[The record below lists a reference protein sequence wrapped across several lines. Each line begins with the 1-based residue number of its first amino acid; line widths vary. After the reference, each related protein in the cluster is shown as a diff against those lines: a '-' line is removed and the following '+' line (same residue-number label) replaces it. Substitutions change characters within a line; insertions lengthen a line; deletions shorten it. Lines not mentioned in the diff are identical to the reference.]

1 MYCKVTHPILSY
13 AAVQQQCQQLDQFIL
28 NLQTPSSPSP
38 SDPSAT
44 SGATSPSALPEAPS
58 PTPGAPDAQLPGQF
72 QPAQPSQLNQL
83 NQLNQAQTAQQRPNP
98 NPNPKSSQLIPLAT
112 VLDSAQGDASW
123 FASPRNAQLM
133 LESAQ
138 LPRRELEPGEAG
150 SPLLYRAAGCNRAR
164 RCCCTCTKLCDH
176 RCLHDCFV
184 RLWLW
189 KRELD
194 SLGVATSSAQLN
206 HSVQLSQPAQPAQPG
221 EGTRVGNT
229 RLVSAA
235 SPYFATQCAVLNV
248 YTSYRQLSQVIGST
262 VSARMNTHI
271 REAQARGGTN
281 LNAMDYSMQLKLNA
295 KGKPIADP
303 ETGRLEVLYWPQSG
317 LCPFCLPDRS
327 YQLKKRMKKVGMP
340 K

>member
-1 MYCKVTHPILSY
+1 MYCKVTHPIPSY
-13 AAVQQQCQQLDQFIL
+13 AAAQQQCQQLDQLIL
-28 NLQTPSSPSP
+28 NLQTPPSPSP
-38 SDPSAT
+38 VATDPS
-44 SGATSPSALPEAPS
+44 S
-58 PTPGAPDAQLPGQF
+58 TPGAPDAQLPGQ
-72 QPAQPSQLNQL
+72 SQLNQL
-83 NQLNQAQTAQQRPNP
+83 SQLNRLNRLNQQRSQPAQP
-98 NPNPKSSQLIPLAT
+98 AQLIPLAT
-112 VLDSAQGDASW
+112 VLDSAQGDAIW

-133 LESAQ
+133 RNRPPQPNCE
-138 LPRRELEPGEAG
+138 LPQRELELSETG
-150 SPLLYRAAGCNRAR
+150 SPLLYRVTGCNRAR
-164 RCCCTCTKLCDH
+164 RCCCTCTKHCAH

-194 SLGVATSSAQLN
+194 SLGVATSPAQLS
-206 HSVQLSQPAQPAQPG
+206 HPVQSG
-221 EGTRVGNT
+221 EGTRDEST

-248 YTSYRQLSQVIGST
+248 YTSYKQLTQVIGST
-262 VSARMNTHI
+262 VSARMNTYI

-327 YQLKKRMKKVGMP
+327 YQLKKRKKKVGESH

>member
-1 MYCKVTHPILSY
+1 MYCKVTYPILSY
-13 AAVQQQCQQLDQFIL
+13 AAVQQQCQRLDQFIL
-28 NLQTPSSPSP
+28 NLQTPPGM
-38 SDPSAT
+38 
-44 SGATSPSALPEAPS
+44 GA
-58 PTPGAPDAQLPGQF
+58 GAPDAQLPGQS
-72 QPAQPSQLNQL
+72 QPAQPNQL
-83 NQLNQAQTAQQRPNP
+83 NQ
-98 NPNPKSSQLIPLAT
+98 QLIPLAT

-123 FASPRNAQLM
+123 FASPRNVQLL

-138 LPRRELEPGEAG
+138 LPRRELELSEAG

-164 RCCCTCTKLCDH
+164 RCCCTCTKLCAQ

-194 SLGVATSSAQLN
+194 SLGIATSPAQL
-206 HSVQLSQPAQPAQPG
+206 SEQGGSA
-221 EGTRVGNT
+221 

-262 VSARMNTHI
+262 VSARMNTYI

>member
-1 MYCKVTHPILSY
+1 MYCKVNYRVAPTESELRSTT
-13 AAVQQQCQQLDQFIL
+13 AQLDQLIL
-28 NLQTPSSPSP
+28 NLQTLAS
-38 SDPSAT
+38 
-44 SGATSPSALPEAPS
+44 
-58 PTPGAPDAQLPGQF
+58 PGAPDAQLPGNALSQS
-72 QPAQPSQLNQL
+72 QPKP
-83 NQLNQAQTAQQRPNP
+83 
-98 NPNPKSSQLIPLAT
+98 SQLIPLAT

-133 LESAQ
+133 LEPSQ
-138 LPRRELEPGEAG
+138 LSCELPRRELEPGEAG

-164 RCCCTCTKLCDH
+164 RCCCTCTKLCAH

-194 SLGVATSSAQLN
+194 SLGVATSPA
-206 HSVQLSQPAQPAQPG
+206 QLSQPAQAAQPG

-262 VSARMNTHI
+262 VSARMNTYI

-303 ETGRLEVLYWPQSG
+303 DTGKLEVLYWPQSG

>member
-1 MYCKVTHPILSY
+1 MYCKVTHPILTQT
-13 AAVQQQCQQLDQFIL
+13 AVQQQHQQLDQFIL
-28 NLQTPSSPSP
+28 NLQTPVPSPSP
-38 SDPSAT
+38 SDPSAAPT
-44 SGATSPSALPEAPS
+44 NPSA
-58 PTPGAPDAQLPGQF
+58 TPGAGAGAPDAQLQGQ
-72 QPAQPSQLNQL
+72 SQL
-83 NQLNQAQTAQQRPNP
+83 T
-98 NPNPKSSQLIPLAT
+98 PNPKTKPSQLIPLAT

-133 LESAQ
+133 LETAR

-150 SPLLYRAAGCNRAR
+150 SPLLYRAVGCNQAR
-164 RCCCTCTKLCDH
+164 KCCCTCTKLCAH

-194 SLGVATSSAQLN
+194 SLGVATSPAQL
-206 HSVQLSQPAQPAQPG
+206 SQPAQPG

-262 VSARMNTHI
+262 VSARMNTYI

-303 ETGRLEVLYWPQSG
+303 ETGKLEILCWPQSG

>member
-1 MYCKVTHPILSY
+1 MYCKVHYRVASSPE
-13 AAVQQQCQQLDQFIL
+13 AQHQQELPLDQFVL
-28 NLQTPSSPSP
+28 NLQTLDPAGSTRSSS
-38 SDPSAT
+38 STNST
-44 SGATSPSALPEAPS
+44 SS
-58 PTPGAPDAQLPGQF
+58 TPGAPDAQLPGQV
-72 QPAQPSQLNQL
+72 QPAQPSQLSQL
-83 NQLNQAQTAQQRPNP
+83 KQQRPNP
-98 NPNPKSSQLIPLAT
+98 NSSQLIPLAT

-123 FASPRNAQLM
+123 FASPRNAQLL
-133 LESAQ
+133 LETAQ

-150 SPLLYRAAGCNRAR
+150 SPLLYRAVGCNRAR
-164 RCCCTCTKLCDH
+164 KCCCTCTRLCAH
-176 RCLHDCFV
+176 RCLHDCFA

-194 SLGVATSSAQLN
+194 SLGVATSST
-206 HSVQLSQPAQPAQPG
+206 QLSQPSERGGSA
-221 EGTRVGNT
+221 

-248 YTSYRQLSQVIGST
+248 YTSYKQLSQVISST
-262 VSARMNTHI
+262 VSARMNTYI
-271 REAQARGGTN
+271 QEAQARGGTN

>member
-1 MYCKVTHPILSY
+1 MYCKVTHPILNQT
-13 AAVQQQCQQLDQFIL
+13 AVQQQCHQLDQFIL
-28 NLQTPSSPSP
+28 NLQTLTSSDPSSSATSPSP
-38 SDPSAT
+38 S
-44 SGATSPSALPEAPS
+44 
-58 PTPGAPDAQLPGQF
+58 APDAQLPGQS
-72 QPAQPSQLNQL
+72 QPAQLSQLNQT
-83 NQLNQAQTAQQRPNP
+83 Q
-98 NPNPKSSQLIPLAT
+98 PKPSQLIPLAT

-123 FASPRNAQLM
+123 FASPRNAQCC
-133 LESAQ
+133 EP
-138 LPRRELEPGEAG
+138 PRRELEPGEAG

-164 RCCCTCTKLCDH
+164 RCCCTCTKLCAH

-194 SLGVATSSAQLN
+194 SLGIVTMQPSVADQK
-206 HSVQLSQPAQPAQPG
+206 
-221 EGTRVGNT
+221 
-229 RLVSAA
+229 LVSAA

-248 YTSYRQLSQVIGST
+248 YTSYKQLSQVIGST
-262 VSARMNTHI
+262 VSARMNTYI

-281 LNAMDYSMQLKLNA
+281 LNSMDYSMQLKLNA

-303 ETGRLEVLYWPQSG
+303 ETGKLEVLYWPQSG

>member
-13 AAVQQQCQQLDQFIL
+13 ASVQQQCQRLDQFIL
-28 NLQTPSSPSP
+28 NLQTP
-38 SDPSAT
+38 T
-44 SGATSPSALPEAPS
+44 
-58 PTPGAPDAQLPGQF
+58 PTPGDPRVPDAQLPGQA
-72 QPAQPSQLNQL
+72 QPA
-83 NQLNQAQTAQQRPNP
+83 
-98 NPNPKSSQLIPLAT
+98 QLIPLAT
-112 VLDSAQGDASW
+112 VLDSVQGDASW

-133 LESAQ
+133 LETAQ
-138 LPRRELEPGEAG
+138 LNPPQPNCELPRRELEPGEAG

-164 RCCCTCTKLCDH
+164 RCCCTCTKLCAQ

-194 SLGVATSSAQLN
+194 SLGIATSPA
-206 HSVQLSQPAQPAQPG
+206 QLSQPAQAAQLG

-248 YTSYRQLSQVIGST
+248 YTSYKQLSQVIGST
-262 VSARMNTHI
+262 VSARMNTYI

-303 ETGRLEVLYWPQSG
+303 DTGRLEVLYWPQSG

>member
-1 MYCKVTHPILSY
+1 MYCKVTYPILSY
-13 AAVQQQCQQLDQFIL
+13 TAAQQQCQQLDQFIL
-28 NLQTPSSPSP
+28 NLQTLTPN
-38 SDPSAT
+38 DPSA
-44 SGATSPSALPEAPS
+44 
-58 PTPGAPDAQLPGQF
+58 GAPDAQLPGQS
-72 QPAQPSQLNQL
+72 QPKP
-83 NQLNQAQTAQQRPNP
+83 
-98 NPNPKSSQLIPLAT
+98 SQLIPLAT
-112 VLDSAQGDASW
+112 VLDSAQGDAIW

-133 LESAQ
+133 LNPAQ
-138 LPRRELEPGEAG
+138 PNCELPRRELEPGEAG

-164 RCCCTCTKLCDH
+164 RCCCTCTKLCAH

-194 SLGVATSSAQLN
+194 SLGVATSPA
-206 HSVQLSQPAQPAQPG
+206 QLSQPSERGGSA
-221 EGTRVGNT
+221 

-262 VSARMNTHI
+262 VSARMNTYI

-303 ETGRLEVLYWPQSG
+303 ETGKLEVLYWPQSG

>member
-13 AAVQQQCQQLDQFIL
+13 AAAQQQCHQLDQFIL
-28 NLQTPSSPSP
+28 NLQT
-38 SDPSAT
+38 
-44 SGATSPSALPEAPS
+44 L
-58 PTPGAPDAQLPGQF
+58 TPGAPDAQLPDQS
-72 QPAQPSQLNQL
+72 QPNRPSQLNQ
-83 NQLNQAQTAQQRPNP
+83 RPSP
-98 NPNPKSSQLIPLAT
+98 SPSPSQLIPLAT
-112 VLDSAQGDASW
+112 VLDSAQGDAVW

-133 LESAQ
+133 LEAAQ

-164 RCCCTCTKLCDH
+164 KCCCTCTKLCAH

-194 SLGVATSSAQLN
+194 SLGVATSPA
-206 HSVQLSQPAQPAQPG
+206 QLSQSEQPS
-221 EGTRVGNT
+221 EGA

-262 VSARMNTHI
+262 VSARMNTYV

-303 ETGRLEVLYWPQSG
+303 ETGKLEVLYWPQSG

>member
-13 AAVQQQCQQLDQFIL
+13 AAAQQQCHQLDQFIL
-28 NLQTPSSPSP
+28 NLQTLTP
-38 SDPSAT
+38 SDPST
-44 SGATSPSALPEAPS
+44 
-58 PTPGAPDAQLPGQF
+58 GAPDAQLPGQS
-72 QPAQPSQLNQL
+72 QPSQLNQL
-83 NQLNQAQTAQQRPNP
+83 NQLNQAQAAQQKP
-98 NPNPKSSQLIPLAT
+98 SQLIPLAT
-112 VLDSAQGDASW
+112 VLDSAQGDTIW
-123 FASPRNAQLM
+123 FASPRNAQLYN
-133 LESAQ
+133 LAQ
-138 LPRRELEPGEAG
+138 PSCDLPNRELEPGEAG
-150 SPLLYRAAGCNRAR
+150 SPLLYRAVGCNRAR
-164 RCCCTCTKLCDH
+164 RCCCTCTKLCAH

-194 SLGVATSSAQLN
+194 SLGVATSPA
-206 HSVQLSQPAQPAQPG
+206 QLSQPAQAAQPAQPG
-221 EGTRVGNT
+221 EGTRDGST

-248 YTSYRQLSQVIGST
+248 YTSYKQLSQVIGST
-262 VSARMNTHI
+262 VSARMNMHV

-303 ETGRLEVLYWPQSG
+303 ETGKLEVLYWPQSG

>member
-1 MYCKVTHPILSY
+1 MKVSVKSVKIVSQSNTWFSSTIFSRQRAPFPTLQKLVYYFRREAKLKMYCKVTYPILSY
-13 AAVQQQCQQLDQFIL
+13 AAAQQQCQRLDQFIL
-28 NLQTPSSPSP
+28 NLQTPPGM
-38 SDPSAT
+38 
-44 SGATSPSALPEAPS
+44 GA
-58 PTPGAPDAQLPGQF
+58 GAPDAQLPGQS
-72 QPAQPSQLNQL
+72 QPAQPNQL
-83 NQLNQAQTAQQRPNP
+83 NQTQQPA
-98 NPNPKSSQLIPLAT
+98 QLIPLAT
-112 VLDSAQGDASW
+112 VLDSAQGDAIW
-123 FASPRNAQLM
+123 FASPRNAQPNC
-133 LESAQ
+133 E

-164 RCCCTCTKLCDH
+164 RCCCTCTKLCAQ

-194 SLGVATSSAQLN
+194 SLGIATNPAQL
-206 HSVQLSQPAQPAQPG
+206 SEQGGSA
-221 EGTRVGNT
+221 

-262 VSARMNTHI
+262 VSARMNTYI

-281 LNAMDYSMQLKLNA
+281 LNSMDYSMQLKLNA

>member
-13 AAVQQQCQQLDQFIL
+13 TAVQQLDQFIL
-28 NLQTPSSPSP
+28 NLQTLT
-38 SDPSAT
+38 PSAEA
-44 SGATSPSALPEAPS
+44 GATSLNTTPEATS
-58 PTPGAPDAQLPGQF
+58 LGAPDAQLPGQA
-72 QPAQPSQLNQL
+72 QPA
-83 NQLNQAQTAQQRPNP
+83 
-98 NPNPKSSQLIPLAT
+98 QLIPLAT

-123 FASPRNAQLM
+123 FASPRNAQLL

-138 LPRRELEPGEAG
+138 LPRRELELSEAG

-164 RCCCTCTKLCDH
+164 RCCCTCTKLCAH

-194 SLGVATSSAQLN
+194 SLGVATNPA
-206 HSVQLSQPAQPAQPG
+206 QLSQLG
-221 EGTRVGNT
+221 ERG

-262 VSARMNTHI
+262 VSARMNTYI

>member
-1 MYCKVTHPILSY
+1 MYCKVTYPILDQT
-13 AAVQQQCQQLDQFIL
+13 ATQQLDHQLDQFI
-28 NLQTPSSPSP
+28 QTLS
-38 SDPSAT
+38 SDPN
-44 SGATSPSALPEAPS
+44 EA
-58 PTPGAPDAQLPGQF
+58 TPGAGVPDAQLPGQ
-72 QPAQPSQLNQL
+72 AQPK
-83 NQLNQAQTAQQRPNP
+83 P
-98 NPNPKSSQLIPLAT
+98 SQLIPLAT
-112 VLDSAQGDASW
+112 VLDSAQGDAIW
-123 FASPRNAQLM
+123 FASPRNAQ
-133 LESAQ
+133 Q
-138 LPRRELEPGEAG
+138 LLVDRSPRRELEPGEAG

-164 RCCCTCTKLCDH
+164 RCCCTCTKLCTH

-194 SLGVATSSAQLN
+194 SLGVATGPAQL
-206 HSVQLSQPAQPAQPG
+206 SERG
-221 EGTRVGNT
+221 GCT

-262 VSARMNTHI
+262 ISARMNTYV

-281 LNAMDYSMQLKLNA
+281 LNSMDYSMQLKLNA

-303 ETGRLEVLYWPQSG
+303 ETGKLEVLYWPQSG

>member
-1 MYCKVTHPILSY
+1 MYCKVNYRVAPTESELRSTT
-13 AAVQQQCQQLDQFIL
+13 AQLDQFIL
-28 NLQTPSSPSP
+28 NLQT
-38 SDPSAT
+38 
-44 SGATSPSALPEAPS
+44 LR
-58 PTPGAPDAQLPGQF
+58 APDAQLPGQA
-72 QPAQPSQLNQL
+72 QPAQPNQL
-83 NQLNQAQTAQQRPNP
+83 NQQRPQP
-98 NPNPKSSQLIPLAT
+98 AQLIPLAT
-112 VLDSAQGDASW
+112 VLDSAQGDAIW
-123 FASPRNAQLM
+123 FASPRNAQCC
-133 LESAQ
+133 E

-164 RCCCTCTKLCDH
+164 RCCCTCTKLCAH

-194 SLGVATSSAQLN
+194 SLGIVTMQPSVAGQK
-206 HSVQLSQPAQPAQPG
+206 
-221 EGTRVGNT
+221 
-229 RLVSAA
+229 LVSAA

-262 VSARMNTHI
+262 VSARMNTYI

>member
-1 MYCKVTHPILSY
+1 MYCKVTHPILSQT
-13 AAVQQQCQQLDQFIL
+13 AVQQQHQQLDRLIL
-28 NLQTPSSPSP
+28 NLQTLGNATNA
-38 SDPSAT
+38 SASNT
-44 SGATSPSALPEAPS
+44 SAGA
-58 PTPGAPDAQLPGQF
+58 GAPDARLPGQS
-72 QPAQPSQLNQL
+72 QPAQLNQL
-83 NQLNQAQTAQQRPNP
+83 NQSRAQTT
-98 NPNPKSSQLIPLAT
+98 QLIPLAT
-112 VLDSAQGDASW
+112 VLDSAQGDAIW
-123 FASPRNAQLM
+123 FASPRNAQ
-133 LESAQ
+133 Q
-138 LPRRELEPGEAG
+138 LQLSCERPRRELEPGEAG
-150 SPLLYRAAGCNRAR
+150 SPLLYRAVGCNQAR
-164 RCCCTCTKLCDH
+164 RCCCTCTKLCVH

-194 SLGVATSSAQLN
+194 SLGIATRPNAGEQLE
-206 HSVQLSQPAQPAQPG
+206 SK
-221 EGTRVGNT
+221 
-229 RLVSAA
+229 LVSAA

-248 YTSYRQLSQVIGST
+248 YTSYKQLSQVIGST
-262 VSARMNTHI
+262 VSARMNTYI

-303 ETGRLEVLYWPQSG
+303 ETGKLEVLYWPQSG

>member
-13 AAVQQQCQQLDQFIL
+13 AAVQQQHQQLDQFIL
-28 NLQTPSSPSP
+28 NLQTPSP
-38 SDPSAT
+38 SDSSAVANSLS
-44 SGATSPSALPEAPS
+44 SGTGA
-58 PTPGAPDAQLPGQF
+58 GAPDAQLPGQS
-72 QPAQPSQLNQL
+72 QPNQLSQLNQ
-83 NQLNQAQTAQQRPNP
+83 QRSQPA
-98 NPNPKSSQLIPLAT
+98 QLIPLAT
-112 VLDSAQGDASW
+112 VLDSVQGDASW

-133 LESAQ
+133 LNSPQPNCE

-164 RCCCTCTKLCDH
+164 RCCCTCTKLCAQ

-194 SLGVATSSAQLN
+194 SLGIATSPAQL
-206 HSVQLSQPAQPAQPG
+206 SQPAQPG
-221 EGTRVGNT
+221 EGTRDGNT

-262 VSARMNTHI
+262 VSARMNTYI

>member
-1 MYCKVTHPILSY
+1 MYCKVTYPILSY
-13 AAVQQQCQQLDQFIL
+13 TAVQQQCQQLDQFIL
-28 NLQTPSSPSP
+28 NLQTPGSSDPSP
-38 SDPSAT
+38 SVTGPST
-44 SGATSPSALPEAPS
+44 TPGA
-58 PTPGAPDAQLPGQF
+58 GAPDAQLPGQS
-72 QPAQPSQLNQL
+72 QPA
-83 NQLNQAQTAQQRPNP
+83 
-98 NPNPKSSQLIPLAT
+98 QLIPLAT
-112 VLDSAQGDASW
+112 VLDSAQGDAIW

-133 LESAQ
+133 LNSPQLNTSQPNCE
-138 LPRRELEPGEAG
+138 LPRRELELGEAG
-150 SPLLYRAAGCNRAR
+150 SPLLYRASGCNRAR
-164 RCCCTCTKLCDH
+164 KCCCTCTKLCAH

-194 SLGVATSSAQLN
+194 SLGVATSPA
-206 HSVQLSQPAQPAQPG
+206 QLSQLG
-221 EGTRVGNT
+221 EKDGST

-248 YTSYRQLSQVIGST
+248 YASYRQLSQVIGST
-262 VSARMNTHI
+262 VSARMNTYI

-303 ETGRLEVLYWPQSG
+303 DTGKLEVLYWPQSG

>member
-1 MYCKVTHPILSY
+1 MYCKVTYPILSY
-13 AAVQQQCQQLDQFIL
+13 AAVQQQCQRLDQFIL
-28 NLQTPSSPSP
+28 NLQTPPSSSSSS

-44 SGATSPSALPEAPS
+44 PGATSPTNSSSTPS
-58 PTPGAPDAQLPGQF
+58 SGAPDAQLPGQS
-72 QPAQPSQLNQL
+72 QPNRLNQHQPHL
-83 NQLNQAQTAQQRPNP
+83 T
-98 NPNPKSSQLIPLAT
+98 PLAT
-112 VLDSAQGDASW
+112 VLDSAQGDTSW

-133 LESAQ
+133 LSKPPQPNCE
-138 LPRRELEPGEAG
+138 LPRRELELSEAG
-150 SPLLYRAAGCNRAR
+150 SPLLYRVVGCNRAR

-194 SLGVATSSAQLN
+194 SLGIATSPA
-206 HSVQLSQPAQPAQPG
+206 QLSQPAQAAQLG
-221 EGTRVGNT
+221 ERG

-248 YTSYRQLSQVIGST
+248 YASYRQLSQVIGST
-262 VSARMNTHI
+262 VSARMNTYI

-303 ETGRLEVLYWPQSG
+303 ETGKLEVLYWPQSG

>member
-28 NLQTPSSPSP
+28 NLQTPAPAP
-38 SDPSAT
+38 SDPSAV
-44 SGATSPSALPEAPS
+44 ANSPSA
-58 PTPGAPDAQLPGQF
+58 TPGAGAPGAQLPGQS
-72 QPAQPSQLNQL
+72 QPAQPSQLNQS
-83 NQLNQAQTAQQRPNP
+83 QP
-98 NPNPKSSQLIPLAT
+98 QLIPLAT

-133 LESAQ
+133 LNSPQLNTSQPNCE

-164 RCCCTCTKLCDH
+164 RCCCTCTKLCAH

-194 SLGVATSSAQLN
+194 SLGVATSPAQL
-206 HSVQLSQPAQPAQPG
+206 SQPAQPG
-221 EGTRVGNT
+221 EGTRVGNA

-262 VSARMNTHI
+262 VSARMNTYI

-303 ETGRLEVLYWPQSG
+303 ETGKLEVLYWPQSG

>member
-13 AAVQQQCQQLDQFIL
+13 AAVQQQHHQLDQFIL
-28 NLQTPSSPSP
+28 NLQTPGS
-38 SDPSAT
+38 SDPST
-44 SGATSPSALPEAPS
+44 
-58 PTPGAPDAQLPGQF
+58 PDAQLPGQS
-72 QPAQPSQLNQL
+72 QPSQLS
-83 NQLNQAQTAQQRPNP
+83 QAQAAQQR
-98 NPNPKSSQLIPLAT
+98 SSPSLKPPQLIPLAT
-112 VLDSAQGDASW
+112 VLDSAQGDAIW

-133 LESAQ
+133 LETSQ
-138 LPRRELEPGEAG
+138 PNCELPRRELEPGEAG
-150 SPLLYRAAGCNRAR
+150 SPLLYRAIGCNRAR
-164 RCCCTCTKLCDH
+164 RCCCTCTKLCAH

-194 SLGVATSSAQLN
+194 SLGVATSPA
-206 HSVQLSQPAQPAQPG
+206 QLSQPTQPAQLG
-221 EGTRVGNT
+221 EQGGSA

-303 ETGRLEVLYWPQSG
+303 ETGKLEVLYWPQSG

>member
-1 MYCKVTHPILSY
+1 MYCKVTHPILNQTTI
-13 AAVQQQCQQLDQFIL
+13 QQQCQQLDQLIL
-28 NLQTPSSPSP
+28 NLQTLTPSP
-38 SDPSAT
+38 SSNAISSTNPNAT
-44 SGATSPSALPEAPS
+44 PGAGA
-58 PTPGAPDAQLPGQF
+58 GAPDAQLPGQSQPS
-72 QPAQPSQLNQL
+72 QPAQLSQPQ
-83 NQLNQAQTAQQRPNP
+83 P
-98 NPNPKSSQLIPLAT
+98 QLIPLAT

-123 FASPRNAQLM
+123 FASPRNAQRC
-133 LESAQ
+133 EP
-138 LPRRELEPGEAG
+138 PRRELEPGEAG

-164 RCCCTCTKLCDH
+164 RCCCTCTKLCAH

-194 SLGVATSSAQLN
+194 SLGIVTMQPSVAGQK
-206 HSVQLSQPAQPAQPG
+206 
-221 EGTRVGNT
+221 
-229 RLVSAA
+229 LVSAA

-262 VSARMNTHI
+262 VSARMNTYI

-303 ETGRLEVLYWPQSG
+303 ETGKLEVLYWPQSG

>member
-1 MYCKVTHPILSY
+1 MYCKVHYRVASNPE
-13 AAVQQQCQQLDQFIL
+13 VQQQQELPLDQLIL
-28 NLQTPSSPSP
+28 NLQTF
-38 SDPSAT
+38 PSA
-44 SGATSPSALPEAPS
+44 
-58 PTPGAPDAQLPGQF
+58 GAPDAQLPGQF
-72 QPAQPSQLNQL
+72 HPQPAQLSQLN
-83 NQLNQAQTAQQRPNP
+83 QQRPNP
-98 NPNPKSSQLIPLAT
+98 SPSQLIPLAT
-112 VLDSAQGDASW
+112 VLDSAQGDAIW
-123 FASPRNAQLM
+123 FASPRNAQLL

-138 LPRRELEPGEAG
+138 LNCELPKRELEPGEAG
-150 SPLLYRAAGCNRAR
+150 SPLLYRAVGCNRAR
-164 RCCCTCTKLCDH
+164 KCCCTCTRLCVH

-194 SLGVATSSAQLN
+194 SLGIATSPA
-206 HSVQLSQPAQPAQPG
+206 QLSQPGGSTQ
-221 EGTRVGNT
+221 
-229 RLVSAA
+229 LVSAA

-248 YTSYRQLSQVIGST
+248 YSSYRQLSQVISST
-262 VSARMNTHI
+262 ISARMNTHI

-295 KGKPIADP
+295 KGRPIADP
-303 ETGRLEVLYWPQSG
+303 ETGKLEVLYWPQSG

>member
-1 MYCKVTHPILSY
+1 MYCKVTYPILSY

-28 NLQTPSSPSP
+28 NLQTPGSSDPSPGATSSTSPSP
-38 SDPSAT
+38 SATNPSAT
-44 SGATSPSALPEAPS
+44 PGA
-58 PTPGAPDAQLPGQF
+58 GAPDAQLPGQS
-72 QPAQPSQLNQL
+72 QPNRSHPAQPSQHD
-83 NQLNQAQTAQQRPNP
+83 QTQP
-98 NPNPKSSQLIPLAT
+98 QLIPLAT

-123 FASPRNAQLM
+123 FASPRNAQLL
-133 LESAQ
+133 LESSQ
-138 LPRRELEPGEAG
+138 SNCELPRRELELGETG

-164 RCCCTCTKLCDH
+164 RCCCTCTKLCAH

-194 SLGVATSSAQLN
+194 SLGVATSPA
-206 HSVQLSQPAQPAQPG
+206 QLSQPSERG
-221 EGTRVGNT
+221 ESA

-262 VSARMNTHI
+262 VSARMNTYI

>member
-1 MYCKVTHPILSY
+1 MYCKVNYRVALTESELRSTT
-13 AAVQQQCQQLDQFIL
+13 AQLDQLIL
-28 NLQTPSSPSP
+28 NLQT
-38 SDPSAT
+38 
-44 SGATSPSALPEAPS
+44 L
-58 PTPGAPDAQLPGQF
+58 DAQLPGQ
-72 QPAQPSQLNQL
+72 SQLNQL
-83 NQLNQAQTAQQRPNP
+83 NQSRAQTT
-98 NPNPKSSQLIPLAT
+98 QLIPLAT
-112 VLDSAQGDASW
+112 VLDSAQGDAIW
-123 FASPRNAQLM
+123 FASPRNAQ
-133 LESAQ
+133 Q
-138 LPRRELEPGEAG
+138 LQLSCERPRCELEPGEAG

-164 RCCCTCTKLCDH
+164 RCCCTCTKLCAH

-194 SLGVATSSAQLN
+194 SLGIVTMQPSVAGQK
-206 HSVQLSQPAQPAQPG
+206 
-221 EGTRVGNT
+221 
-229 RLVSAA
+229 LVSAA

-248 YTSYRQLSQVIGST
+248 YTSYKQLSQVIGST
-262 VSARMNTHI
+262 VSARMNTYV

-303 ETGRLEVLYWPQSG
+303 DTGKLEVLYWPQSG

>member
-13 AAVQQQCQQLDQFIL
+13 AAVQQQCHQLDQFIL
-28 NLQTPSSPSP
+28 NLQTPAPPPSASASAVTTSSVANSPS
-38 SDPSAT
+38 ST
-44 SGATSPSALPEAPS
+44 QGA
-58 PTPGAPDAQLPGQF
+58 GAPDAQLPGQS
-72 QPAQPSQLNQL
+72 QPSQLNQA
-83 NQLNQAQTAQQRPNP
+83 QAAQQQSKP
-98 NPNPKSSQLIPLAT
+98 SQLIPLAS
-112 VLDSAQGDASW
+112 VLDSAQGDAIW
-123 FASPRNAQLM
+123 FASPRNAQLL

-194 SLGVATSSAQLN
+194 SLGVATSPAQLN
-206 HSVQLSQPAQPAQPG
+206 HSAQLAQLAQPDEQGGSA
-221 EGTRVGNT
+221 

-248 YTSYRQLSQVIGST
+248 YTSYKQLSQVIGSA
-262 VSARMNTHI
+262 VSARMNTYI

-303 ETGRLEVLYWPQSG
+303 DTGRLEVLYWPQSG

>member
-1 MYCKVTHPILSY
+1 MYCKVTYPILSY
-13 AAVQQQCQQLDQFIL
+13 AAAQQQCHQLDQFIL
-28 NLQTPSSPSP
+28 NLQTPPSP
-38 SDPSAT
+38 SDPSSSSSVGAISSSAT
-44 SGATSPSALPEAPS
+44 DLSTTPE
-58 PTPGAPDAQLPGQF
+58 APDAQLPGQ
-72 QPAQPSQLNQL
+72 SQL
-83 NQLNQAQTAQQRPNP
+83 T
-98 NPNPKSSQLIPLAT
+98 PKTKTSQLIPLAT
-112 VLDSAQGDASW
+112 VLDSAQGDAVW
-123 FASPRNAQLM
+123 FASPRNAQLL

-164 RCCCTCTKLCDH
+164 RCCCTCTKLCAH

-194 SLGVATSSAQLN
+194 SLGVATNPA
-206 HSVQLSQPAQPAQPG
+206 QLSQPAQLAQPG
-221 EGTRVGNT
+221 EGTRDGNT

-248 YTSYRQLSQVIGST
+248 YTSYRQLTQVIGST
-262 VSARMNTHI
+262 VSARMNTYI

-303 ETGRLEVLYWPQSG
+303 DTGKLEVLYWPQSG

>member
-1 MYCKVTHPILSY
+1 MYCKVTHPIPSY
-13 AAVQQQCQQLDQFIL
+13 AAAQQQCQQLDQFIL
-28 NLQTPSSPSP
+28 NLQTPSINPSAGASDP
-38 SDPSAT
+38 SDPST
-44 SGATSPSALPEAPS
+44 TPGA
-58 PTPGAPDAQLPGQF
+58 GAPDAQLPGQS
-72 QPAQPSQLNQL
+72 QPNQL
-83 NQLNQAQTAQQRPNP
+83 SQLNQAQAAQPA
-98 NPNPKSSQLIPLAT
+98 QLIPLAT
-112 VLDSAQGDASW
+112 VLDSAQGDAIW

-133 LESAQ
+133 RNKTHCE
-138 LPRRELEPGEAG
+138 LPQRELELGLGEAG
-150 SPLLYRAAGCNRAR
+150 SPLLYRVTGCNRAR
-164 RCCCTCTKLCDH
+164 RCCCTCTKLCAH

-194 SLGVATSSAQLN
+194 SLGVATSPA
-206 HSVQLSQPAQPAQPG
+206 QLSQPAQAAQLG
-221 EGTRVGNT
+221 ERVG
-229 RLVSAA
+229 LVSAA

-248 YTSYRQLSQVIGST
+248 YTSYKQLTQVIGST
-262 VSARMNTHI
+262 VSARMNTYI

-303 ETGRLEVLYWPQSG
+303 DTGKLEVLYWPQSG

-327 YQLKKRMKKVGMP
+327 YQLKKRKKKVGEGH

>member
-1 MYCKVTHPILSY
+1 MYCKVTYPILSY
-13 AAVQQQCQQLDQFIL
+13 AAVQQQCQRLDQFIL
-28 NLQTPSSPSP
+28 NLQTPGSSPIATSSTSSSPSATN
-38 SDPSAT
+38 PSAT
-44 SGATSPSALPEAPS
+44 
-58 PTPGAPDAQLPGQF
+58 PGQS
-72 QPAQPSQLNQL
+72 QPAQPNQL
-83 NQLNQAQTAQQRPNP
+83 NQ
-98 NPNPKSSQLIPLAT
+98 QLIPLAT

-123 FASPRNAQLM
+123 FASPRNVQLL

-138 LPRRELEPGEAG
+138 LPRRELELSEAG

-164 RCCCTCTKLCDH
+164 KCCCTCTKLCAQ

-194 SLGVATSSAQLN
+194 SLGIATSPAQL
-206 HSVQLSQPAQPAQPG
+206 SEQGGSA
-221 EGTRVGNT
+221 

-262 VSARMNTHI
+262 VSARMNTYI

>member
-1 MYCKVTHPILSY
+1 MYCKVTHPILNQTT
-13 AAVQQQCQQLDQFIL
+13 VQQQHQRLDQFIL
-28 NLQTPSSPSP
+28 NLQTLPS
-38 SDPSAT
+38 
-44 SGATSPSALPEAPS
+44 SGATDPST
-58 PTPGAPDAQLPGQF
+58 TPGAPDAQLPGQS
-72 QPAQPSQLNQL
+72 QPNQL
-83 NQLNQAQTAQQRPNP
+83 SQLNQAQPST
-98 NPNPKSSQLIPLAT
+98 SQLIPLAT

-133 LESAQ
+133 LESSQ
-138 LPRRELEPGEAG
+138 PNCEPLRRELEPGEAG
-150 SPLLYRAAGCNRAR
+150 SPLLYRAVGCNQAR
-164 RCCCTCTKLCDH
+164 KCCCTCTKLCAH

-194 SLGVATSSAQLN
+194 SLGVATSPA
-206 HSVQLSQPAQPAQPG
+206 QLSQLGARDG
-221 EGTRVGNT
+221 ST

-248 YTSYRQLSQVIGST
+248 YTSYKQLSQVIGST
-262 VSARMNTHI
+262 VSARMNTYI

-303 ETGRLEVLYWPQSG
+303 ETGKLEVLYWPQSG

>member
-1 MYCKVTHPILSY
+1 MYCKVHYRVASSPE
-13 AAVQQQCQQLDQFIL
+13 AQHQQELPLDQFVL
-28 NLQTPSSPSP
+28 NLQTLEPAGSTRSSS
-38 SDPSAT
+38 S
-44 SGATSPSALPEAPS
+44 
-58 PTPGAPDAQLPGQF
+58 TPGAPDAQLPGQS
-72 QPAQPSQLNQL
+72 QPAQPSQLGQL
-83 NQLNQAQTAQQRPNP
+83 NQSQP
-98 NPNPKSSQLIPLAT
+98 QLIPLAT
-112 VLDSAQGDASW
+112 VLDSAQGDAIW
-123 FASPRNAQLM
+123 FASPRNAQLL
-133 LESAQ
+133 LETAQ

-150 SPLLYRAAGCNRAR
+150 SPLLYRAVGCNRAR
-164 RCCCTCTKLCDH
+164 KCCCTCTRLCAH

-194 SLGVATSSAQLN
+194 SLGIATMQPSVAGQK
-206 HSVQLSQPAQPAQPG
+206 
-221 EGTRVGNT
+221 
-229 RLVSAA
+229 LVSAA

-248 YTSYRQLSQVIGST
+248 YTSYRQLSQVISST
-262 VSARMNTHI
+262 ISARMNTHI
-271 REAQARGGTN
+271 QEAQARGGTN

-303 ETGRLEVLYWPQSG
+303 ETGKLEVLYWPQSG

>member
-1 MYCKVTHPILSY
+1 MYCKVTHPILNQT
-13 AAVQQQCQQLDQFIL
+13 AVQQQCHQLDQFIL
-28 NLQTPSSPSP
+28 TLQTLTPN
-38 SDPSAT
+38 DPSAISST
-44 SGATSPSALPEAPS
+44 NPSTTPGA
-58 PTPGAPDAQLPGQF
+58 GAPDAQLPGQS
-72 QPAQPSQLNQL
+72 QPAQPSQLNQ
-83 NQLNQAQTAQQRPNP
+83 QRP
-98 NPNPKSSQLIPLAT
+98 SQLIPLAT

-123 FASPRNAQLM
+123 FASPRNAQCC
-133 LESAQ
+133 EP
-138 LPRRELEPGEAG
+138 PRRELEPGEAG

-164 RCCCTCTKLCDH
+164 RCCCTCTRLCAH

-194 SLGVATSSAQLN
+194 SLGIVTMQPSVAGQK
-206 HSVQLSQPAQPAQPG
+206 
-221 EGTRVGNT
+221 
-229 RLVSAA
+229 LVSAA

-262 VSARMNTHI
+262 VSARMNTYI

-303 ETGRLEVLYWPQSG
+303 ETGKLEVLYWPQSG

>member
-1 MYCKVTHPILSY
+1 MYCKVTHPILNQT
-13 AAVQQQCQQLDQFIL
+13 AVQQQCQQLDQLIL
-28 NLQTPSSPSP
+28 NLQTLTP
-38 SDPSAT
+38 SDPSAISST
-44 SGATSPSALPEAPS
+44 NPSA
-58 PTPGAPDAQLPGQF
+58 TPGAGAPDAQLPDQ
-72 QPAQPSQLNQL
+72 AQLNR
-83 NQLNQAQTAQQRPNP
+83 AQSQTT
-98 NPNPKSSQLIPLAT
+98 QLIPLAT

-123 FASPRNAQLM
+123 FASPRNAQRC
-133 LESAQ
+133 EP
-138 LPRRELEPGEAG
+138 PRRELEPGEAG

-164 RCCCTCTKLCDH
+164 RCCCTCTKLCAH

-194 SLGVATSSAQLN
+194 SLGIVTMQPSVAGQK
-206 HSVQLSQPAQPAQPG
+206 
-221 EGTRVGNT
+221 
-229 RLVSAA
+229 LVSAA

-262 VSARMNTHI
+262 VSARMNTYV

>member
-1 MYCKVTHPILSY
+1 MYCKVTYPILDQT
-13 AAVQQQCQQLDQFIL
+13 ATQQLDHQLDQFI
-28 NLQTPSSPSP
+28 QTLSS
-38 SDPSAT
+38 AGT
-44 SGATSPSALPEAPS
+44 GA
-58 PTPGAPDAQLPGQF
+58 GAPDAQLPGQS
-72 QPAQPSQLNQL
+72 QPNQL
-83 NQLNQAQTAQQRPNP
+83 NQQRSKP
-98 NPNPKSSQLIPLAT
+98 SQLIPLAT
-112 VLDSAQGDASW
+112 VLDSAQGDAIW
-123 FASPRNAQLM
+123 FASPRNAQPM
-133 LESAQ
+133 LNSAQ
-138 LPRRELEPGEAG
+138 LNPSQLNCKLPRRELEPGEAG

-164 RCCCTCTKLCDH
+164 RCCCTCTKLCTH
-176 RCLHDCFV
+176 RCLHDCFM

-194 SLGVATSSAQLN
+194 SLGIVTMQPSVAGQK
-206 HSVQLSQPAQPAQPG
+206 
-221 EGTRVGNT
+221 
-229 RLVSAA
+229 LVSAA

-262 VSARMNTHI
+262 VSARMNTYV

>member
-1 MYCKVTHPILSY
+1 MYCKVTYPILDQTT
-13 AAVQQQCQQLDQFIL
+13 AQNRELLMQLDQLI
-28 NLQTPSSPSP
+28 QT
-38 SDPSAT
+38 
-44 SGATSPSALPEAPS
+44 LEA
-58 PTPGAPDAQLPGQF
+58 GAPDAQLPGQ
-72 QPAQPSQLNQL
+72 SQLNQL
-83 NQLNQAQTAQQRPNP
+83 NQSQ
-98 NPNPKSSQLIPLAT
+98 PKPSQLIPLAT
-112 VLDSAQGDASW
+112 VLDSAQGDAIW

-133 LESAQ
+133 LNSAQ
-138 LPRRELEPGEAG
+138 LNPPQPNCKLPRRELEPGEAG

-164 RCCCTCTKLCDH
+164 RCCCTCTKLCTH
-176 RCLHDCFV
+176 RCLHDCFM

-194 SLGVATSSAQLN
+194 SLGIVTMQPSAAGQK
-206 HSVQLSQPAQPAQPG
+206 
-221 EGTRVGNT
+221 
-229 RLVSAA
+229 LVSAA

-262 VSARMNTHI
+262 VSARMNTYV

>member
-1 MYCKVTHPILSY
+1 MYCKVTHPILNHTTT
-13 AAVQQQCQQLDQFIL
+13 QQQDHQLDQFI
-28 NLQTPSSPSP
+28 QTLSNASTISS
-38 SDPSAT
+38 SAT
-44 SGATSPSALPEAPS
+44 PGATSS
-58 PTPGAPDAQLPGQF
+58 GAPNAQLPS
-72 QPAQPSQLNQL
+72 QPQPQPNQL
-83 NQLNQAQTAQQRPNP
+83 NQQQP
-98 NPNPKSSQLIPLAT
+98 SQLIPLAT
-112 VLDSAQGDASW
+112 VLDSAQGDAIW
-123 FASPRNAQLM
+123 FASPRNAQRCG
-133 LESAQ
+133 

-150 SPLLYRAAGCNRAR
+150 SPLLYRTVGCNQAR
-164 RCCCTCTKLCDH
+164 KCCCTCTKLCAH

-194 SLGVATSSAQLN
+194 SLGVATSPA
-206 HSVQLSQPAQPAQPG
+206 QLSQPTERG
-221 EGTRVGNT
+221 GNT

-262 VSARMNTHI
+262 VSARMNTYV

-303 ETGRLEVLYWPQSG
+303 ETGKLEVLYWPQSG

>member
-1 MYCKVTHPILSY
+1 MYCKVTHPILNQT
-13 AAVQQQCQQLDQFIL
+13 AVQQQCHQLDQFIL
-28 NLQTPSSPSP
+28 NLQTLTPN
-38 SDPSAT
+38 DPSAAPT
-44 SGATSPSALPEAPS
+44 NPSTTPGA
-58 PTPGAPDAQLPGQF
+58 GAPDAQLPGQA
-72 QPAQPSQLNQL
+72 QPAQLSQLNQP
-83 NQLNQAQTAQQRPNP
+83 QL
-98 NPNPKSSQLIPLAT
+98 QLIPLAT

-123 FASPRNAQLM
+123 FASPRNAQRC
-133 LESAQ
+133 EP
-138 LPRRELEPGEAG
+138 PRRELEPGEAG

-164 RCCCTCTKLCDH
+164 RCCCTCTKLCAH

-194 SLGVATSSAQLN
+194 SLGIVTMQPSVAGQK
-206 HSVQLSQPAQPAQPG
+206 
-221 EGTRVGNT
+221 
-229 RLVSAA
+229 LVSAA

-262 VSARMNTHI
+262 VSARMNTYI

-303 ETGRLEVLYWPQSG
+303 DTGKLEVLYWPQSG

>member
-1 MYCKVTHPILSY
+1 MYCKVHYRVASSPE
-13 AAVQQQCQQLDQFIL
+13 AQHQQELPLDQFVL
-28 NLQTPSSPSP
+28 NLQTLEPAGSTRSSS
-38 SDPSAT
+38 ST
-44 SGATSPSALPEAPS
+44 S
-58 PTPGAPDAQLPGQF
+58 GAPDAQLPGQS
-72 QPAQPSQLNQL
+72 QPAQPSQLGQL
-83 NQLNQAQTAQQRPNP
+83 NQSQP
-98 NPNPKSSQLIPLAT
+98 QLIPLAT
-112 VLDSAQGDASW
+112 VLDSAQGDAIW
-123 FASPRNAQLM
+123 FASPRNAQLL
-133 LESAQ
+133 LETAQ

-150 SPLLYRAAGCNRAR
+150 SPLLYRAVGCNRAR
-164 RCCCTCTKLCDH
+164 KCCCTCTRLCAH

-194 SLGVATSSAQLN
+194 SLGVATSLA
-206 HSVQLSQPAQPAQPG
+206 QLSQPSERGGSA
-221 EGTRVGNT
+221 

-248 YTSYRQLSQVIGST
+248 YTSYRQLSQVISST
-262 VSARMNTHI
+262 ISARMNTHI
-271 REAQARGGTN
+271 QEAQARGGTN
-281 LNAMDYSMQLKLNA
+281 LNAMNYSMQLKLNA

>member
-13 AAVQQQCQQLDQFIL
+13 AAAQQQCHQLDQFIL
-28 NLQTPSSPSP
+28 NLQTLSSP
-38 SDPSAT
+38 SDPST
-44 SGATSPSALPEAPS
+44 
-58 PTPGAPDAQLPGQF
+58 TPGAPDAQLPDQS
-72 QPAQPSQLNQL
+72 QPS
-83 NQLNQAQTAQQRPNP
+83 
-98 NPNPKSSQLIPLAT
+98 PKTKPAQLIPLAT

-133 LESAQ
+133 LEPSQ
-138 LPRRELEPGEAG
+138 LSCKLPRRELEPGEAG

-164 RCCCTCTKLCDH
+164 RCCCTCTKLCAH

-194 SLGVATSSAQLN
+194 SLGVATSPAQLT
-206 HSVQLSQPAQPAQPG
+206 QPAQPG
-221 EGTRVGNT
+221 EGTKVGNT

-248 YTSYRQLSQVIGST
+248 YTSYRQLTQVIGST
-262 VSARMNTHI
+262 VSARMNTYI

-303 ETGRLEVLYWPQSG
+303 ETGKLEVLYWPQSG